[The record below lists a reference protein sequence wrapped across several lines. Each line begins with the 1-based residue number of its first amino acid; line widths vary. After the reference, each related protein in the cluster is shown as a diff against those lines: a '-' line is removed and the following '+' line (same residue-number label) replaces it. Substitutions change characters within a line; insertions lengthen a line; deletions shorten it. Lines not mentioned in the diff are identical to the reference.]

1 MRIRIAATAVTLLA
15 GATLALNAHAQPKP
29 EDLVKQRKAALTM
42 VGKYF
47 GPIGGMVQGRVPYDA
62 KIVARNAAYLE
73 VLSAMPWDGFAAS
86 TEGVKD
92 TRAKP
97 EIYKEKAKF
106 DQAAMDMQS
115 ALAKLNV
122 AAKSGDQ
129 NAVKAAFGD
138 TGKTCKA
145 CHDAYR
151 KD

>member
-1 MRIRIAATAVTLLA
+1 MRIRVAASAFALFA

-29 EDLVKQRKAALTM
+29 EDLVKQRKAALTL

-47 GPIGGMVQGRVPYDA
+47 GPIGAMVQGKAPYDA

-73 VLSAMPWDGFAAS
+73 VLSSMPWDGFAAS
-86 TEGVKD
+86 TDGVKD